1 VEPASIDD
9 LALTGQR
16 RPLAVWIPKRVVR
29 EIEAL
34 SEKIER
40 GVGSV
45 FATAYRIGRRSLP
58 R

>member
-1 VEPASIDD
+1 MGKMTPGEEHPSKHA
-9 LALTGQR
+9 
-16 RPLAVWIPKRVVR
+16 VR
-29 EIEAL
+29 EIEGL